1 MCIRHTKCT
10 LVRQGSAVYVPAGAF
25 IFLKNSACVF
35 STPAGVRRGAAGGP
49 EAIQGGRGQQNV
61 ANSLEGCSK
70 IGVPITHP
78 IHPIHPPHP
87 PSFRN

>member
-1 MCIRHTKCT
+1 M
-10 LVRQGSAVYVPAGAF
+10 YVPAGAF

-70 IGVPITHP
+70 IGELHP
-78 IHPIHPPHP
+78 IGLIGPLC
-87 PSFRN
+87 FRN